1 MFLVKYLCPDL
12 ANTTRKLS
20 KANDGANP
28 VAFNDLLHVIKYV
41 IDMKNFGLKIEQKG
55 NFNDPWEIVCFS
67 NSDYAGDPVS
77 RQSICGFILYAL
89 DIPVSWLLKSKKV
102 FLFPDQR
109 QSILP
114 YLRLLKK

>member
-1 MFLVKYLCPDL
+1 MFLVKHLCPDL

-20 KANDGANP
+20 KANGSANP

-77 RQSICGFILYAL
+77 RQSIIGFTLYVLGTSLMAIK
-89 DIPVSWLLKSKKV
+89 IPDKC
-102 FLFPDQR
+102 FPFQ
-109 QSILP
+109 
-114 YLRLLKK
+114 LRGRVYCLI